1 MSEKLTMRPHSDGIA
16 PIPGLI
22 RSLSDTTSGLL
33 KDEARVRRRHAD
45 VAFGGKLGIGDRPP
59 AVAAYVNIGV
69 RQDLPSTGRI
79 PARVERTGD
88 VRHQR

>member
-45 VAFGGKLGIGDRPP
+45 VAFWG
-59 AVAAYVNIGV
+59 
-69 RQDLPSTGRI
+69 
-79 PARVERTGD
+79 
-88 VRHQR
+88 